1 MARLWIGLALLAALV
16 ASAHAEPQARLEQ
29 LGTDGARRPLPMVA
43 SDLQVTVRGTI
54 AQVHHLQ
61 RFVNESTTPIEALY
75 TFPLPADAAVGAMT
89 MRLDARTIRAQIA
102 RRAEA
107 RAAYAKAR
115 ASGRTAALLEQERPN
130 VFTQSV
136 TGIRAGETIEVELV
150 YDVLLAPVEGWYE
163 LALPT
168 VVGPRYH
175 PPQVAD
181 AARLSPPVQ
190 APGTSPRTTFGFT
203 LDLQPGA
210 PVAEVDSPTH
220 TLELVERDHDHLAI
234 ALATPEAVAD
244 KDVVVRWRV
253 EVAEP
258 TIALFA
264 GAGADGDGYLTAIV
278 QPPVL
283 AAGSSTPR
291 ELVFVLDTSG
301 SMSGEP
307 LALEK
312 QAIRY
317 ALERLGPGDRFRLI
331 NFSSDVGGFDGGA
344 MVPVTV
350 DNLRRAK
357 SWLAGVGA
365 GGGTEMLSGIRAA
378 LADPP
383 TDGRRR
389 YVCFLTDG
397 FIGNEDEILAA
408 IAQERAASTHL
419 FSFGVG
425 SSVNRFLLD
434 EMARVGHGASQV
446 ILLDDAPQPQI
457 ARFFRQL
464 VTPMWSDVVI
474 ELPGLGT
481 TELTP
486 STGGDLF
493 AGQPLVFAA
502 RYRGAARGA
511 VRVLAKVDGKV
522 VTLQQTMTLPAT
534 GGDGALLGRLW
545 ARQRIRELM
554 AAQRLGDDKAIA
566 TITDLALAHALASPY
581 TSFVA
586 IDDLPRTPGQ
596 PRSTVPVPVE
606 LPEGLEYGAAIGTMY
621 GSSAETISISGR
633 APMIDVGSTSNSY
646 VIDSTTGFHEVA
658 QPGRSSGLAGGE
670 LALGLGAGLDGGLAS
685 ELRGGLRLRF
695 PCGIEPGVDAGV
707 TWRRGDAASFD
718 LLAGITWRGL
728 WSRLAMRLAAGV
740 GARLDTAMP
749 AAAWRAELRWPLA
762 PQVEL
767 SLGLADLRHDGHAP
781 AAFLGATLA
790 F

>member
-1 MARLWIGLALLAALV
+1 MTRLWLGLAMIIALV
-16 ASAHAEPQARLEQ
+16 ATAHAEPQARLEQ
-29 LGTDGARRPLPMVA
+29 LGSDGTRRPLPMVA

-61 RFVNESTTPIEALY
+61 RFFNESATPIEAIY

-89 MRLDARTIRAQIA
+89 MRLDTRTIRAQIA
-102 RRAEA
+102 RRADA
-107 RAAYAKAR
+107 RAAYDRAR

-136 TGIRAGETIEVELV
+136 TGIRGGEVIEVELV

-175 PPQVAD
+175 PASVTD
-181 AARLSPPVQ
+181 AAQVSPPVQ
-190 APGTSPRTTFGFT
+190 TPGRAPRTTFGFA
-203 LDLQPGA
+203 LDLRPGV

-220 TLELVERDHDHLAI
+220 TLDVLERDHDHLAI
-234 ALATPEAVAD
+234 ALATPDAVAD

-264 GAGADGDGYLTAIV
+264 GVGTDGTGYLTAIV

-283 AAGSSTPR
+283 AATATPPR

-317 ALERLGPGDRFRLI
+317 ALDRLEPDDRFRLI

-344 MVPVTV
+344 MTAATV
-350 DNLRRAK
+350 DNLRRAR
-357 SWLAGVGA
+357 SWLGGVSG

-383 TDGRRR
+383 TDGRKR

-408 IAQERAASTHL
+408 IARERDPSTHL

-434 EMARVGHGASQV
+434 EMARAGHGASQV
-446 ILLDDAPQPQI
+446 ILLDDAPQPQL
-457 ARFFRQL
+457 ARFFRQ
-464 VTPMWSDVVI
+464 VMAPMWSDVVI
-474 ELPGLGT
+474 ELPGLGA

-486 STGGDLF
+486 TTGGDLF

-502 RYRGAARGA
+502 RYRGAARGV
-511 VRVLAKVDGKV
+511 VRVRAKIDGKV
-522 VTLQQTMTLPAT
+522 ATLEQAMTLPAS
-534 GGDGALLGRLW
+534 GGDGALIGRLW

-554 AAQRLGDDKAIA
+554 AAQRLGDDAA
-566 TITDLALAHALASPY
+566 VETITTLALAHALASPY

-586 IDDLPRTPGQ
+586 IDDQPRDEGQ

-606 LPEGLEYGAAIGTMY
+606 LPEGLEYGNAVGYAGGSY
-621 GSSAETISISGR
+621 GETIAISDS
-633 APMIDVGSTSNSY
+633 APIIDLSTTGSSY
-646 VIDSTTGFHEVA
+646 VIDSTTGFHDVA
-658 QPGRSSGLAGGE
+658 QAGRSSGFAGGE

-695 PCGIEPGVDAGV
+695 PCGVEAGVDAGAVWRDGGVASFSFLGGV
-707 TWRRGDAASFD
+707 TWPR
-718 LLAGITWRGL
+718 L
-728 WSRLAMRLAAGV
+728 WSRLAMRLALGV
-740 GARLDTAMP
+740 GARLDAP
-749 AAAWRAELRWPLA
+749 RPSLAWRAELRWPLT
-762 PQVEL
+762 PRTGL
-767 SLGLADLRHDGHAP
+767 SLGLDDLRHDGRAP
-781 AAFLGATLA
+781 ASFLGATLA